1 MRPKL
6 KGDTFYIPIPDGVY
20 IRNNQKTFKI
30 KGKVVYRWL
39 ERLAPYLDGQYT
51 LEEITTGLSAEK
63 QAMIDDLIS
72 LLSHNGFIKDVS
84 SDRSHTLSK
93 AEERLY
99 ANEIAFIDSF
109 VDSAAYRFEQFRE
122 CNMLL
127 IGSGLTFTALVR
139 AGLRAGVRQLSVCQ
153 SEESSSDW
161 HHYHDYL
168 QRQNQQG
175 ARQELQPVVAPAWE
189 DEESVAAFL
198 LGFDAVISV
207 SDRPQLNQARL
218 LNHLCKAQKKPFIQA
233 LVIDDHAWIG
243 PLIYPESDG
252 CWECGWHRLLTNL
265 PNPAEQ
271 LAHYLWPQASSRF
284 IALPT
289 AAVVANTLVFELFK
303 HLTGIQHLE
312 TAKRML
318 VIDLET
324 LQTESHPFLPHP
336 YCQSCNPSAL
346 SRSPMHEIMRE
357 LEQGEPIDL
366 EAFSQ
371 QMAACFDNQLGLL
384 SSLTEEN
391 FVQMPLNISRA
402 TISNPALLSIG
413 GYQHAH
419 GWPVANNEK
428 IVAVPSPGKTGCV
441 NDAMLKTLQEPLT
454 TIGVGPSVHI
464 ARQRATLRGCEL
476 YAASVIEHRYLLKLE
491 GSKVTQPAVQAEWL
505 TTTLL
510 PEENDLWVWAWDLC
524 QEHAC
529 LVPALL
535 VYPGLQGLV
544 PGEKTTLGLASGLT
558 WSQAVSRALLK
569 LCKELTLLHI
579 PSARE
584 PFPHID
590 LMALPLDDEGA
601 RYRHMLELTK
611 TLPQVYDVTGPLGV
625 PTFAFC
631 LDTTTI
637 TYATHLSPFK
647 AIRTGLEQVV
657 QQYQAQV
664 NRQPAYALP
673 AVPTLPAK
681 LQGHEL
687 QSLTYQNSLDPS
699 VEQSY
704 LQRILVEQGWQPIVV
719 PLHGDPVLTHIMP
732 YIVHALLARIPS

>member
-20 IRNNQKTFKI
+20 IRNNQRSFKI

-63 QAMIDDLIS
+63 QAMINDLIN
-72 LLSHNGFIKDVS
+72 LLSHNGFLKDVS
-84 SDRSHTLSK
+84 SDRPHTLSE

-99 ANEIAFIDSF
+99 AREIAFIDSF

-122 CNMLL
+122 CKMLL

-139 AGLRAGVRQLSVCQ
+139 AGLRVGVRQISICQ
-153 SEESSSDW
+153 SAESSSDW
-161 HHYHDYL
+161 HHYNDYL
-168 QRQNQQG
+168 QLQNRQG

-189 DEESVAAFL
+189 DEESVAAL
-198 LGFDAVISV
+198 LLNFDAVISV
-207 SDRPQLNQARL
+207 SDRPQLGQARL
-218 LNHLCKAQKKPFIQA
+218 LNRLCKAQKKPFIQA
-233 LVIDDHAWIG
+233 LVVDDHAWIG
-243 PLIYPESDG
+243 PLIHPESDG

-265 PNPAEQ
+265 SNPVEQ
-271 LAHYLWPQASSRF
+271 LAHYLWPEASSRF

-312 TAKRML
+312 TEKRVL

-324 LQTESHPFLPHP
+324 LQTASHPFLPHP
-336 YCQSCNPSAL
+336 YCQSCYSSGLP
-346 SRSPMHEIMRE
+346 RSPMHEIIRE
-357 LEQGEPIDL
+357 LEQGAPIEL

-371 QMAACFDNQLGLL
+371 QATACFDNRLGLL
-384 SSLTEEN
+384 NSLTEED

-402 TISNPALLSIG
+402 TVSNPALLSISG
-413 GYQHAH
+413 WQHAH
-419 GWPVANNEK
+419 CWPVANNEK
-428 IVAVPSPGKTGCV
+428 NGAVSSPQKTGCL
-441 NDAMLKTLQEPLT
+441 NNTKLKTLQEPLT
-454 TIGVGPSVHI
+454 AIGIGPSVHI

-491 GSKVTQPAVQAEWL
+491 GSKVIQPAVQAKWL

-510 PEENDLWVWAWDLC
+510 PEENDLWVWAWNLSK
-524 QEHAC
+524 EHAC
-529 LVPALL
+529 LVPAPL

-544 PGEKTTLGLASGLT
+544 PGEKTAPGLASGLT

-579 PSARE
+579 SSAQE
-584 PFPHID
+584 PFPQID

-611 TLPQVYDVTGPLGV
+611 TLPRVYDVTGPLEV

-631 LDTTTI
+631 LDTTI
-637 TYATHLSPFK
+637 TYATHLSPLK

-657 QQYQAQV
+657 QQYQAQA
-664 NRQPAYALP
+664 NQQPLYALP
-673 AVPTLPAK
+673 AVPALPAK

-687 QSLTYQNSLDPS
+687 RSPAYQSSLAPS
-699 VEQSY
+699 VEQSH
-704 LQRILVEQGWQPIVV
+704 LQRILVEQGWRPFVV
-719 PLHGDPVLTHIMP
+719 PLHGDPVLTRIMP